1 MSHIDVREIK
11 LNLRYPNSRQE
22 DITDAF
28 MRGYQGAVKIGNDA
42 VRRVKAEKETL
53 IRRIDEL
60 CAENERLRQENAK
73 LDELLPENG
82 RWFSFDVVRS
92 LSDERDQLADEN
104 DKLRKLCWRMR
115 TYMTGVVEHNS
126 YQIMTTGYTMLG
138 GRIKE
143 CDEAMQALG
152 IEVDE

>member
-1 MSHIDVREIK
+1 MSDIDVREIK

-60 CAENERLRQENAK
+60 CAENERLRERLKESDDGRMRQADNLIDKYHKIARLQTENAK
-73 LDELLPENG
+73 LRELVSGLEYCAQGHVCDCCPLYDPSGTNHHRCE
-82 RWFSFDVVRS
+82 S
-92 LSDERDQLADEN
+92 LERE
-104 DKLRKLCWRMR
+104 
-115 TYMTGVVEHNS
+115 
-126 YQIMTTGYTMLG
+126 
-138 GRIKE
+138 
-143 CDEAMQALG
+143 LG
-152 IEVDE
+152 IEVTE